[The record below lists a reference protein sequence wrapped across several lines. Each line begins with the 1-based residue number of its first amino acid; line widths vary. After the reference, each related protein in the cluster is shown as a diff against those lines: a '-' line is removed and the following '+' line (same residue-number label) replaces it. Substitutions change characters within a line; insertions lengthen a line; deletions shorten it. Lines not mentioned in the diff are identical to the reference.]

1 MKFELERLMLGGTI
15 HRLFVIALAI
25 LAISAF
31 AGYLAY
37 AAAASRFESM
47 PDAIWWAFLR
57 LTDPGYLGDDEGTLI
72 RTISTVV
79 TILGYVLFLGAL
91 IAIMTQ
97 WLNQTIARL
106 HEGLTP
112 IAQKKHILILG
123 WTNRTPTIIEELIL
137 SEGRMKRFL
146 RRIGR
151 RSLRIVVL
159 VEDLQ
164 PAVVQDLKDR
174 LGEMWNPRQIIFRS
188 GSPLRVEHLDRVDFL
203 NAAAI
208 ILSFPEFL
216 HDNASARDERTMKIL
231 LSISAA
237 ARTRAEGT
245 APLVVAELVD
255 GRKEALARRA
265 YGGPVEILASDRLIS
280 RLIAQSVR
288 HPGLS
293 VAYAELLSHAEGNE
307 IYIRECP
314 ELEGRELASVHSA
327 FPRGILLGLV
337 RGRDFMSLTGA
348 LSGLRIGKGD
358 RLVVMA
364 ENYSATA
371 PGPAKEES
379 SLPASRLPPLEVK
392 ASRRIL
398 LLGWNH
404 KVPALLEEIAG
415 YQKESF
421 EIDIVSLVSTGERQ
435 TMIARNGVDLQGTK
449 VRQIEAD
456 FTSLADLAKHNP
468 ASWDNI
474 VVVGSDRL
482 DSEAE
487 SDARTI
493 LGFLVLEEL
502 LGKGDSRPEILVE
515 LMDPANVPLLRT
527 RADVLISPLI
537 LSHMLTQVVLRP
549 DLAPVF
555 DELFGPGGIEMSL
568 RPASDLLSTAG
579 TFGDLSTIARAAG
592 EILIGMRP
600 RGQKIVLNPPKDTR
614 WSPAEG
620 DEVVVLTSF

>member
-1 MKFELERLMLGGTI
+1 MKFELERLVLSGPI

-37 AAAASRFESM
+37 AVASNRFEDM

-97 WLNQTIARL
+97 WLNQTIERL
-106 HEGLTP
+106 HQGLTP
-112 IAQKKHILILG
+112 IAQRKHILILG

-159 VEDLQ
+159 VEDLR
-164 PAVVQDLKDR
+164 PSVVQDLKDR
-174 LGEMWNPRQIIFRS
+174 LGEMWNPGQIIFRS

-203 NAAAI
+203 NASVI

-231 LSISAA
+231 LSISSAAA
-237 ARTRAEGT
+237 ARGESK
-245 APLVVAELVD
+245 APMVVAEIVD

-293 VAYAELLSHAEGNE
+293 SAYAELLSHVEGNE
-307 IYIRECP
+307 IYVRECP

-327 FPRGILLGLV
+327 FSRGILLGLV
-337 RGRDFMSLTGA
+337 RESEFLSLTVA
-348 LSGLRIGKGD
+348 LSGLRIGQSD
-358 RLVVMA
+358 RLVVLA
-364 ENYSATA
+364 ENYASAA
-371 PGPAKEES
+371 PGPAKEWS
-379 SLPASRLPPLEVK
+379 PPPVSTLPALEVRS
-392 ASRRIL
+392 SRRIL

-415 YQKESF
+415 YRRESF
-421 EIDIVSLVSTGERQ
+421 EIDIVSLVSIGERE
-435 TMIARNGVDLQGTK
+435 TMIGRNGVDLQRTR
-449 VRQIEAD
+449 VRQVEAD
-456 FTSLADLAKHNP
+456 FTSLVDLAKQNP

-474 VVVGSDRL
+474 VLVGSDWL

-502 LGKGDSRPEILVE
+502 LGQADRRPEILVE

-537 LSHMLTQVVLRP
+537 LSHMLTQIVLRP
-549 DLAPVF
+549 ELAPVF
-555 DELFGPGGIEMSL
+555 DELFGPGGIELTL
-568 RPASDLLSTAG
+568 RPARDLLWSSA
-579 TFGDLSTIARAAG
+579 TFEELSAIARAAG
-592 EILIGMRP
+592 EILIGIRP
-600 RGQKIVLNPPKDTR
+600 AGGKIVLNPPKEGR

-620 DEVVVLTSF
+620 DEVVVLSSF

>member
-1 MKFELERLMLGGTI
+1 MFLSRIARRMKFELERLVLSGPI

-25 LAISAF
+25 IAISAL

-37 AAAASRFESM
+37 AVAASRFEGA

-97 WLNQTIARL
+97 WLNQTIERL
-106 HEGLTP
+106 HQGLTP
-112 IAQKKHILILG
+112 IAQKKHILVLG

-151 RSLRIVVL
+151 RTLRIVVL

-164 PAVVQDLKDR
+164 PDIVQDLKDR
-174 LGEMWNPRQIIFRS
+174 LGGMWNPRQIIFRS

-216 HDNASARDERTMKIL
+216 RGSASERDERTMKIL

-237 ARTRAEGT
+237 ARTRGVGS
-245 APLVVAELVD
+245 APMVVAELVD

-265 YGGPVEILASDRLIS
+265 YGGPIEILASDRLIS

-307 IYIRECP
+307 IYVRECP
-314 ELEGRELASVHSA
+314 ELEGRDLASIHPA
-327 FPRGILLGLV
+327 FSRGILLGLV
-337 RGRDFMSLTGA
+337 RGRDFLSLTGA
-348 LSGLRIGKGD
+348 PSGVKVGKGD
-358 RLVVMA
+358 RLVVLA
-364 ENYSATA
+364 ENYSSTA
-371 PGPAKEES
+371 PDPVREW
-379 SLPASRLPPLEVK
+379 SLPASSTLPPLEVK
-392 ASRRIL
+392 SSRRVL

-415 YQKESF
+415 YRSENF
-421 EIDIVSLVSTGERQ
+421 EIDIVSLASIGKRR
-435 TMIARNGVDLQGTK
+435 TMIERNGVDLRRTR
-449 VRQIEAD
+449 VRHVEAD
-456 FTSLADLAKHNP
+456 FTSLADLARQNP

-502 LGKGDSRPEILVE
+502 LGKADPKPEILVE
-515 LMDPANVPLLRT
+515 LMDPANVPLLRS
-527 RADVLISPLI
+527 RADVLISP
-537 LSHMLTQVVLRP
+537 
-549 DLAPVF
+549 
-555 DELFGPGGIEMSL
+555 
-568 RPASDLLSTAG
+568 
-579 TFGDLSTIARAAG
+579 
-592 EILIGMRP
+592 
-600 RGQKIVLNPPKDTR
+600 
-614 WSPAEG
+614 
-620 DEVVVLTSF
+620 